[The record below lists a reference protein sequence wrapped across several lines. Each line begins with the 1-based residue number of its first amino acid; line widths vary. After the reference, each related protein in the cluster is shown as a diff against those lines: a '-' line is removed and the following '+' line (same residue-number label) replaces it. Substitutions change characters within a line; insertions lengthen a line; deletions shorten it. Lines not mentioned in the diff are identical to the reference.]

1 MTTTTDTPAV
11 QTVADGRALID
22 DIDAQIRALVARRRA
37 VSHEVQ
43 SLRRSAGGPRIEHS
57 RENEILSRYGDAL
70 GRPGV
75 AMAMSI
81 LEICRGSSN

>member
-1 MTTTTDTPAV
+1 MTTTDTAPTVAS
-11 QTVADGRALID
+11 VADGRTRID
-22 DIDAQIRALVARRRA
+22 DIDAQIRALVAQRRA

-43 SLRRSAGGPRIEHS
+43 ALRRIAGGPRIEHS
-57 RENEILSRYGDAL
+57 RENDILSRYGDAL

-81 LEICRGSSN
+81 LEICRGSSS